1 MSAELAA
8 RDTQRR
14 EDACER
20 YRRGTLDIV
29 IEDAHTVA
37 VVMQETKRGVVRE
50 ILELDDDARE
60 YVGGSLHELVDEL
73 LISTAAE
80 PLLPQ
85 GGDPAPPLVLTRRRD
100 RFRHIPAVR
109 RARC

>member
-1 MSAELAA
+1 MPVAASPAPRNSSFCLAELAT

-20 YRRGTLDIV
+20 YRRRTLDIV
-29 IEDAHTVA
+29 VEDAHAVA

-60 YVGGSLHELVDEL
+60 YIGRSLHELVNEL
-73 LISTAAE
+73 VIS
-80 PLLPQ
+80 
-85 GGDPAPPLVLTRRRD
+85 RRQ
-100 RFRHIPAVR
+100 
-109 RARC
+109 